1 MSTNDANNTPKPR
14 LVLDDPASSR
24 PFEIGMTFSEQQ
36 ARIKKYSELLET
48 LGKGLLHT
56 GLVFTCQIGDLPKST
71 FQVTQF
77 DLTEGLSELFTLSIH
92 AVSEQ
97 RDIDFANQ
105 LGVASS
111 LTVSRDGKTIRTVQ
125 GLLASAEQG
134 NTDGVKTW
142 YQFVIR
148 PEMWV
153 MTLNQDSRIFQHKTV
168 PQILQQLLDEA
179 HIKYDNQFY
188 QPELHQTRRYITQK
202 RESAYAFWCRLA
214 FEEGINFWF
223 EEGPKLFYSDNHL
236 GMTAGITL
244 TYNPQAETDITDT
257 TATTWRYT
265 ERLCSDVRIDKDYNP
280 IRPSYPLSQNTTGDV
295 HQQHPVFESYG
306 RFQEEAEAQPLNQLR
321 YEQSQNYRQTG
332 SANTNCFAL
341 IPGKVFTLTN
351 HPSAKMNSRWQVIS
365 VSHHGVQP
373 SADNGGGEGTQLS
386 NNVTF
391 IPGTQEWRPP
401 FHYKPLADGDE
412 LATVVGPEGEEIYT
426 NEQGAVKV
434 YFHWDR
440 RGKPDHSGSCWL
452 RVAQGWN
459 GDSFGFMAIPRI
471 GQEVIVSYL
480 NGDIDRPIITGCT
493 YNGRNAPPLDLPK
506 EKTRTTFRTKT
517 HKGTGFNEL
526 RFEDAG
532 GREEVYLHAQRDLN
546 IHVQHDSHWHTQ
558 HDFKHRIDNQRFTEI
573 LGDDHLIMK
582 GTQKSLIEGD
592 VSLQIKGAKH
602 SKIDDELIVE
612 SGMETSFKSGGK
624 IILEAGTE
632 ITLKVGSS
640 FIRLT
645 PSAIFTSGNLD
656 IGSSGPGNGQS
667 PIIQLPDGV
676 IPFEQPPYAIK
687 KYCALTANET
697 GSLLIKPPKEEE

>member
-56 GLVFTCQIGDLPKST
+56 GLVFTCQIGGLPEST

-77 DLTEGLSELFTLSIH
+77 DLNEGLSELFTLSIQ

-332 SANTNCFAL
+332 SASTNCFAL
-341 IPGKVFTLTN
+341 MPGKVFTLTN
-351 HPSAKMNSRWQVIS
+351 HPSARMNSRWQVIS

-573 LGDDHLIMK
+573 LGDDHLIMQ

-687 KYCALTANET
+687 KYCAVQAQML
-697 GSLLIKPPKEEE
+697 GSWIIKEGSQK

>member
-1 MSTNDANNTPKPR
+1 
-14 LVLDDPASSR
+14 
-24 PFEIGMTFSEQQ
+24 
-36 ARIKKYSELLET
+36 
-48 LGKGLLHT
+48 
-56 GLVFTCQIGDLPKST
+56 
-71 FQVTQF
+71 
-77 DLTEGLSELFTLSIH
+77 
-92 AVSEQ
+92 
-97 RDIDFANQ
+97 
-105 LGVASS
+105 
-111 LTVSRDGKTIRTVQ
+111 
-125 GLLASAEQG
+125 
-134 NTDGVKTW
+134 KTW

-153 MTLNQDSRIFQHKTV
+153 MTLNQDSRIFQNKTV

-179 HIKYDNQFY
+179 HIKYDKQFY

-280 IRPSYPLSQNTTGDV
+280 MRPSYPLSQETTGDV

-306 RFQEEAEAQPLNQLR
+306 RFQEDAHAQPLNQLR
-321 YEQSQNYRQTG
+321 YEQSQNHRQTG
-332 SANTNCFAL
+332 SASTNCFAL
-341 IPGKVFTLTN
+341 MPGKVFTLTH
-351 HPSAKMNSRWQVIS
+351 HPSARMNSRWQVIS

-386 NNVTF
+386 NHVTF

-459 GDSFGFMAIPRI
+459 GDGYGFMVIPRI

-506 EKTRTTFRTKT
+506 DKTRTTFRTKT

-558 HDFKHRIDNQRFTEI
+558 HDFKHRIDNQRVTEI
-573 LGDDHLIMK
+573 LGDDHLIMQ

-676 IPFEQPPYAIK
+676 IPFEQPPYTIK